1 MFNAKASVIVGFV
14 LTAFTAHT
22 FFAYVTGHC
31 DFKAVENFWRIAAL
45 LTFVLVK
52 VE

>member
-1 MFNAKASVIVGFV
+1 MFNGKGSIIVGFV

-22 FFAYVTGHC
+22 FFAFVTGDY

-45 LTFVLVK
+45 LTFALVR